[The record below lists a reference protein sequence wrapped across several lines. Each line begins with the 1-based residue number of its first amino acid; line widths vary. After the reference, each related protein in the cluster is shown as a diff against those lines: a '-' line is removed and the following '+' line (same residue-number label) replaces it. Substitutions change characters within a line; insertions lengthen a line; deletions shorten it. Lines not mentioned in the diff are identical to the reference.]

1 MKASTLAFAFLAS
14 VVLGANSATVESVTA
29 KQLWPWSTDIKVK
42 YVLSNVTEPTD
53 LAVTAMNGGAALA
66 VPARA
71 ITGDLHGITSDDE
84 GGTVEG
90 EFTIDPITAFGT
102 AQAALTDLKIKVSA
116 VASPANINEALYK
129 IFDLTTG
136 ACTDVTRKD
145 LLNGKWGAIETDYK
159 AIDPNFKTDAE
170 DVLIWTDVTNNPA
183 YKTTHMV
190 MRRIHAADKVWLSGD
205 PAGTL
210 KSYRDLFTQYWVKLT
225 YDYYIAVF
233 ETTQA
238 QYKKIVG
245 SLYGTD
251 CKYTDDPESSQ
262 YPVNGTGR
270 YNVLGHPTDTSDGAK
285 GVVTG
290 EQIIFHHNTYV
301 RDVGKN
307 STCATMWTRTGY
319 EFNLPTGAEWEFA
332 CRGGNATPLYTGEA
346 QTLENVNKIAWHSG
360 VSGNK
365 PAVVGSL
372 APNAYGLYDM
382 LGNVFEQTTMQGNFS
397 QGGGSGSGASAD
409 DPVVNPLGST
419 ETTKDSHYSS
429 SGTSFYNDSS
439 TWEYYGSWQ
448 DCRSGVRCGNFNW
461 FGLLKY
467 VGFRFV
473 CPVTKKWG
481 ADWPKTILDEEQEA
495 APVES
500 VGTLYLGDE
509 RAATAGAGKANAKVL
524 AYDECT
530 TGGLLANIGK
540 GILEK
545 VDPQTV
551 ELFIGLNNVLTKPY
565 ADETPLDTVIGVRE
579 IATALRKQYPNAMIW
594 INPLAYDADTEA
606 ENVRRYAINKACV
619 EINEGN
625 GGRMFMRQPDW
636 MYVYPGTNPWPTDGN
651 SALTPYI
658 SKYWLANADDP
669 RLKKKLAEKRAHT
682 AGSYDCVMVGDS
694 VTHFWENANGKPYF
708 DANIAPTWDVFNLG
722 FGGDSTYHTIWNLL
736 YSGLFDGYTTPLFTV
751 LIGNNNISE
760 SSTDADLEKVAQGCK
775 RILDILKAKHPESKI
790 VLFPLLPR
798 GNAPGAL
805 RTLSG
810 KYNDLIREFADG
822 TTVVWAGE
830 LWDQFLATADVD
842 GNIPN
847 NVFVDGVHPGTEGY
861 RIWGEILKTYLPKK
875 D

>member
-29 KQLWPWSTDIKVK
+29 KQLWPWSGDIKVK
-42 YVLSNVTEPTD
+42 YVLSNVSEPVD
-53 LAVTAMNGGAALA
+53 LKVSAANGSHELA
-66 VPARA
+66 VPDCA
-71 ITGDLHGITSDDE
+71 IRGDRYGIRQPGE
-84 GGTVEG
+84 GILV
-90 EFTIDPITAFGT
+90 IDPVKAFGT
-102 AQAALTDLKIKVSA
+102 DQVALADLTIKVSA
-116 VASPANINEALYK
+116 VNSPADIVEALYR
-129 IFDLTTG
+129 IYDLNDGSCTEVTRGDFLNGTKDFLRGDLGTYETSYSAVDPDFTTG
-136 ACTDVTRKD
+136 EK
-145 LLNGKWGAIETDYK
+145 
-159 AIDPNFKTDAE
+159 
-170 DVLIWTDVTNNPA
+170 DVLIWTGVTNNPV
-183 YKTTHMV
+183 YKTDKLV
-190 MRRIHAADKVWLSGD
+190 MRRIKAKDVVWQSGD
-205 PAGTL
+205 PAGISST
-210 KSYRDLFTQYWVKLT
+210 KCSAVPRYWVKLT
-225 YDYYIAVF
+225 YDYFISVF

-238 QYKKIVG
+238 QYRKIMG
-245 SLYGTD
+245 SLPDGCVGGSSD
-251 CKYTDDPESSQ
+251 C
-262 YPVNGTGR
+262 PVNMV
-270 YNVLGHPTDTSDGAK
+270 YYYYLLGHPKNDAATWGGLNS
-285 GVVTG
+285 G
-290 EQIIFHHNTYV
+290 EKVCFPTNSYI
-301 RDVGKN
+301 RDVGKLTA
-307 STCATMWTRTGY
+307 SASMWNKTKV
-319 EFNLPTGAEWEFA
+319 EFTLPTLAEWEFA
-332 CRGGNATPLYTGEA
+332 CRGGNDGVLYSGESQTPDHVYKL
-346 QTLENVNKIAWHSG
+346 AWTAANSG
-360 VSGNK
+360 GN
-365 PAVVGSL
+365 PGVVGTKR
-372 APNAYGLYDM
+372 PNAYGLYDM
-382 LGNVFEQTTMQGNFS
+382 LGNVIERVLGSGQLN
-397 QGGGSGSGASAD
+397 QGGLSGSGDSEE
-409 DPVVNPLGST
+409 DPVVNPLGNPD
-419 ETTKDSHYSS
+419 TTGDTNPYSVGGGS
-429 SGTSFYNDSS
+429 FTS
-439 TWEYYGSWQ
+439 EEGGSWA
-448 DCRSGVRCGNFNW
+448 DCRHAVRYGGW
-461 FGLLKY
+461 WEWWATRKWL
-467 VGFRFV
+467 GFRFV

-481 ADWPKTILDEEQEA
+481 TDWPRTILEET
-495 APVES
+495 APVVAES

-594 INPLAYDADTEA
+594 INPLAYDATDEA

-625 GGRMFMRQPDW
+625 SGRMFMRQPDW
-636 MYVYPGTNPWPTDGN
+636 MYVYPGTNPWPTGGN

-830 LWDQFLATADVD
+830 LWDAFLATADQD

>member
-1 MKASTLAFAFLAS
+1 MKKSFFAFAFLSAAALAAQAA
-14 VVLGANSATVESVTA
+14 VVDSVTA
-29 KQLWPWSTDIKVK
+29 SQKWPWSKDIGVK
-42 YVLSNVTEPTD
+42 YVLSSVSAPVD
-53 LAVTAMNGGAALA
+53 LHVSAVRDGNPVD
-66 VPARA
+66 VPAAA
-71 ITGDLHGITSDDE
+71 IKGNCYGIRQE
-84 GGTVEG
+84 GAG
-90 EFTIDPITAFGT
+90 ELTIDPVLAFGSE
-102 AQAALTDLKIKVSA
+102 QVALTDLRIKISVTDTKGD
-116 VASPANINEALYK
+116 PDEALYR
-129 IFDLTTG
+129 IYDLNDG
-136 ACTDVTRKD
+136 SCENVTRRD
-145 LLNGKWGAIETDYK
+145 LLAGKWGAIETSYA
-159 AIDPNFKTDAE
+159 AIDPNFRTDLE

-183 YKTTHMV
+183 YKTDKLV
-190 MRRIHAADKVWLSGD
+190 MRKVHAKDVVWPCGD
-205 PAGTL
+205 PDDALTYQVG
-210 KSYRDLFTQYWVKLT
+210 KIARRWVKLD
-225 YDYYIAVF
+225 YDYYIGVF
-233 ETTQA
+233 EVTRA
-238 QYKKIVG
+238 QYKKLTG
-245 SLYGTD
+245 SLPT
-251 CKYTDDPESSQ
+251 SSGLGDNNEYAA
-262 YPVNGTGR
+262 YPACNMQHWEVNGHPGSDYDS
-270 YNVLGHPTDTSDGAK
+270 YNTIRCNEKLWFPK
-285 GVVTG
+285 
-290 EQIIFHHNTYV
+290 NTYV
-301 RDVGKN
+301 RDVGKK
-307 STCATMWTRTGY
+307 TLCASLWDKTKV
-319 EFNLPTGAEWEFA
+319 EFNMPTGAEWEYA
-332 CRGGNATPLYTGEA
+332 CRGGQWGVLYSGEEQTMANAK
-346 QTLENVNKIAWHSG
+346 KIAWNTYNSG
-360 VSGNK
+360 
-365 PAVVGSL
+365 AVAHAVGL
-372 APNAYGLYDM
+372 LKPNAFGLYDM
-382 LGNVFEQTTMQGNFS
+382 LGNIMEHASYTGNLYDGAKS
-397 QGGGSGSGASAD
+397 GAGESATDPALDPLGNPNPTYPGCSWYVVGGG
-409 DPVVNPLGST
+409 
-419 ETTKDSHYSS
+419 Y
-429 SGTSFYNDSS
+429 YNDS
-439 TWEYYGSWQ
+439 TYGAWQ
-448 DCRSGVRCGNFNW
+448 DMRPSMRCGW
-461 FGLLKY
+461 YPYYQTSVY
-467 VGFRFV
+467 VGTRLV
-473 CPVTKKWG
+473 CPVTAEWG
-481 ADWPKTILDEEQEA
+481 ADWPKTILEET
-495 APVES
+495 APVEAES

-579 IATALRKQYPNAMIW
+579 IATKLRAAYPSAMIW

-625 GGRMFMRQPDW
+625 SGRMFMRQPDW
-636 MYVYPGTNPWPTDGN
+636 MYVYPGTNPWPTGGN

-810 KYNDLIREFADG
+810 KYNDLIRKFADG

-830 LWDQFLATADVD
+830 LWDAFLATADQD

-875 D
+875 N